1 MLRSRPDRNTPM
13 HTSVAARWAFTLLL
27 AASSTA
33 TVQASEGLHDAID
46 RLAVKVEPK
55 VIKARRHLHQH
66 PELGNREFETAKY
79 VAQWLRDLGLTVQT
93 GVAKTGVVAV
103 LKGDLPGPVVALRAD
118 MDALP
123 VAEEGNLPFA
133 SKVRT
138 SYDGKDV
145 GVMHACGHDAHTS
158 MLLGVAEVLSQI
170 KPRLKGTVKFIFQ
183 PAEEGAPAGEE
194 GGAQLMLKEGV
205 FTTAPIPEV
214 IFGSHVFAQW
224 DVGTIAWKSGGAM
237 ASADDL
243 QIIVRGKQTHGAAPW
258 QGIDPIVIASQIVLG
273 LQTVASR
280 QMNVGKAP
288 VIVTIG
294 KFDGGVRSNI
304 IPDAVV
310 LKGTLRS
317 LDPVMR
323 KDLAERVRRTAV
335 HIAEASG
342 ATAEVTIGG
351 ETAYPVT
358 VNDPTLTAR
367 LLPTLRRMVG
377 EDKLIPADAMMG
389 AEDFSY
395 YAQTVPG
402 YFVFLGARPLGE
414 APELFAA
421 NHSPRFHIDEAVL
434 RLGVRTLANLVVDY
448 SAASPH

>member
-1 MLRSRPDRNTPM
+1 MQNRASNRFFIP
-13 HTSVAARWAFTLLL
+13 FLL
-27 AASSTA
+27 ATAVLPVHAQSLDALHAEIDLLAS
-33 TVQASEGLHDAID
+33 
-46 RLAVKVEPK
+46 KVEPQ
-55 VIKARRHLHQH
+55 VIASRRHLHQH

-79 VAQWLRDLGLTVQT
+79 VAKRLRELGLTVQT

-103 LKGDLPGPVVALRAD
+103 LKGGLPGPVIALRAD

-123 VAEEGNLPFA
+123 VAEEVDLPFA
-133 SKVRT
+133 SKVKT
-138 SYDGKDV
+138 TYDGKAV

-158 MLLGVAEVLSQI
+158 TLLGVAEVLAQM

-183 PAEEGAPAGEE
+183 PAEEGAPQGEE

-205 FTTAPIPEV
+205 FSTAPVPEV
-214 IFGSHVFAQW
+214 VFGSHVFAQW
-224 DVGTIAWKSGGAM
+224 EVGTIAWKSGGAM

-243 QIIVRGKQTHGAAPW
+243 LIVVKGKQTHGAAPW
-258 QGIDPIVIASQIVLG
+258 QGIDPIVVASQIVMG

-304 IPDAVV
+304 IPDSVT

-323 KDLAERVRRTAV
+323 KDLADRVRRTAV
-335 HIAEASG
+335 NIAEASG
-342 ATAEVTIGG
+342 TTAEVTIGG

-358 VNDPTLTAR
+358 VNNPALTAR
-367 LLPTLRRMVG
+367 LLPTLQRMVG
-377 EDKLIPADAMMG
+377 ESKLIPADAMMG

-395 YAQTVPG
+395 FAQTVPG
-402 YFVFLGARPLGE
+402 YFVFLGARPVGE

-421 NHSPRFHIDEAVL
+421 NHSPKFHIDEQVL
-434 RLGVRTLANLVVDY
+434 KLGVRTLANLVVDY
-448 SAASPH
+448 AGTAAP

>member
-1 MLRSRPDRNTPM
+1 MSARLCGTLLTALLLLPA
-13 HTSVAARWAFTLLL
+13 VAAA
-27 AASSTA
+27 
-33 TVQASEGLHDAID
+33 QASKADLHAEID
-46 RLAVKVEPK
+46 KLADKVEPQ
-55 VIKARRHLHQH
+55 VIQMRRHLHEN
-66 PELGNREFETAKY
+66 PELGNREIETAKY
-79 VAQWLRDLGLTVQT
+79 VAKRLKALGLTVQT

-103 LKGDLPGPVVALRAD
+103 LKGGLPGPVIALRAD

-123 VAEEGNLPFA
+123 VAEEVDLPFA
-133 SKVRT
+133 SKVKT
-138 SYDGKDV
+138 IYDGKNV

-158 MLLGVAEVLSQI
+158 MLLGVAEVLSQMQ
-170 KPRLKGTVKFIFQ
+170 PRLKGTVKFIFQ
-183 PAEEGAPAGEE
+183 PAEEGAPEGEE

-205 FTTAPIPEV
+205 FKTAPVPEV
-214 IFGSHVFAQW
+214 VFGSHVFAQW
-224 DVGTIAWKSGGAM
+224 EVGTIAWKSGGAM

-258 QGIDPIVIASQIVLG
+258 QGIDPIVIASQIVMG

-304 IPDAVV
+304 IPDSVTM
-310 LKGTLRS
+310 KGTLRS

-335 HIAEASG
+335 NIAEASG

-358 VNDPTLTAR
+358 FNDPALTTR
-367 LLPTLRRMVG
+367 LLPTLKRMVG
-377 EDKLIPADAMMG
+377 EDKLIAADAMMG
-389 AEDFSY
+389 AEDFSFF
-395 YAQTVPG
+395 AQEVPG
-402 YFVFLGARPLGE
+402 YFVFLGARPIGE

-421 NHSPRFHIDEAVL
+421 NHSPRFHIDEQVL
-434 RLGVRTLANLVVDY
+434 KLGVRTMANLVVDY
-448 SAASPH
+448 AATQP

>member
-1 MLRSRPDRNTPM
+1 MYVRIL
-13 HTSVAARWAFTLLL
+13 ARCASLLLL
-27 AASSTA
+27 AASSA
-33 TVQASEGLHDAID
+33 ASAQDSNALHAEID
-46 RLAVKVEPK
+46 RLAAKVEPK
-55 VIKARRHLHQH
+55 VIEARRHLHQN

-79 VAQWLRDLGLTVQT
+79 VAKHLKALGLTVQT

-103 LKGDLPGPVVALRAD
+103 LKGGLPGPVIALRAD

-123 VAEEGNLPFA
+123 VAEEVAVPFA

-138 SYDGKDV
+138 SFDGKDV

-158 MLLGVAEVLSQI
+158 MLLGVAEVLSQMQ
-170 KPRLKGTVKFIFQ
+170 PRLKGTVKFIFQ
-183 PAEEGAPAGEE
+183 PAEEGLPAGEE

-214 IFGSHVFAQW
+214 VFGSHVFAQW
-224 DVGTIAWKSGGAM
+224 EVGTIAWKSGGAM

-243 QIIVRGKQTHGAAPW
+243 KIIVRGRQTHGAAPW
-258 QGIDPIVIASQIVLG
+258 QGIDPIVVASQIVMG
-273 LQTVASR
+273 LQTIASR

-294 KFDGGVRSNI
+294 KFDGGVRNNI
-304 IPDAVV
+304 IPDSVT

-317 LDPVMR
+317 LDPLMR
-323 KDLAERVRRTAV
+323 KEMAERVRRTAIN
-335 HIAEASG
+335 IAEASG
-342 ATAEVTIGG
+342 TTAEVTIGS

-358 VNDPTLTAR
+358 VNHPALTTR
-367 LLPTLRRMVG
+367 LLPTLKRLVG
-377 EDKLIPADAMMG
+377 EDKLIAAEAMMG

-395 YAQTVPG
+395 FAQTVPG
-402 YFVFLGARPLGE
+402 YFVFLGARPVGE

-421 NHSPRFHIDEAVL
+421 NHSPRFHIDEQVL
-434 RLGVRTLANLVVDY
+434 KLGVRTLANLVVDY
-448 SAASPH
+448 AATAPSP

>member
-1 MLRSRPDRNTPM
+1 MSTRAL
-13 HTSVAARWAFTLLL
+13 AASLLL
-27 AASSTA
+27 ATFA
-33 TVQASEGLHDAID
+33 VLPQASAQSGEALHAEID
-46 RLAVKVEPK
+46 RLAATVEPK
-55 VIKARRHLHQH
+55 VLAARRHLHQF

-79 VAQWLRDLGLTVQT
+79 VAKHLKSLGLSVQT
-93 GVAKTGVVAV
+93 GVAHTGVVAV
-103 LKGDLPGPVVALRAD
+103 LKGELPGPVVALRAD

-123 VAEEGNLPFA
+123 VAEEWDVPFA

-138 SYDGKDV
+138 IFDGKEV

-158 MLLGVAEVLSQI
+158 MLLGVAEVLSQM

-194 GGAQLMLKEGV
+194 GGALLMLKEGV
-205 FTTAPIPEV
+205 FKTAPVPEV
-214 IFGSHVFAQW
+214 VFGSHVFAQW
-224 DVGTIAWKSGGAM
+224 EVGTIAWKAGGAM

-243 QIIVRGKQTHGAAPW
+243 KIVVKGKQTHGAAPW
-258 QGIDPIVIASQIVLG
+258 QGIDPIVVASQIVMG

-304 IPDAVV
+304 IPDSVT
-310 LKGTLRS
+310 LKGTLRT
-317 LDPVMR
+317 LDPAMR
-323 KDLAERVRRTAV
+323 KDIAERVRRTAV
-335 HIAEASG
+335 NIAEASG
-342 ATAEVTIGG
+342 AIAEVTIGG

-358 VNDPTLTAR
+358 VNDPALTAR
-367 LLPTLRRMVG
+367 LLPTLQRVVG
-377 EDKLIPADAMMG
+377 EDKVIPAEAMMG

-395 YAQTVPG
+395 FAQQVPG
-402 YFVFLGARPLGE
+402 YFVFLGARPVGE

-421 NHSPRFHIDEAVL
+421 NHSPRFHIDEGVL
-434 RLGVRTLANLVVDY
+434 PIGVRTLANLVVDY
-448 SAASPH
+448 SATQP

>member
-1 MLRSRPDRNTPM
+1 MKPLRS
-13 HTSVAARWAFTLLL
+13 LL
-27 AASSTA
+27 AACLLLPALAAADTA
-33 TVQASEGLHDAID
+33 ALHREID
-46 RLAVKVEPK
+46 QLANRVEPQ
-55 VIKARRHLHQH
+55 VITMRRHLHQN
-66 PELGNREFETAKY
+66 PELGNREFKTAQY
-79 VAQWLRDLGLTVQT
+79 VAQRLKGLGLSVQT
-93 GVAKTGVVAV
+93 GVAHTGVVAV
-103 LKGDLPGPVVALRAD
+103 LKGGLPGPVMALRAD

-123 VAEEGNLPFA
+123 VVEEWDVPFK
-133 SKVRT
+133 STVRT
-138 SYDGKDV
+138 TFDGKDV

-158 MLLGVAEVLSQI
+158 TLLGVAEVLSQI
-170 KPRLKGTVKFIFQ
+170 QPRLKGTVKFIFQ

-205 FTTAPIPEV
+205 FKTAPIPEV
-214 IFGSHVFAQW
+214 VFGSHVFAQW
-224 DVGTIAWKSGGAM
+224 DVGTIAWKSGGAL

-294 KFDGGVRSNI
+294 KIDGGVRSNI
-304 IPDAVV
+304 IPDSVTM
-310 LKGTLRS
+310 KGTLRA

-323 KDLAERVRRTAV
+323 KDLVERVRRTAV
-335 HIAEASG
+335 NIAEASG
-342 ATAEVTIGG
+342 ATAEVIIGG

-358 VNDPTLTAR
+358 VNDPVLTTR
-367 LLPTLRRMVG
+367 LLPTLKRVAG
-377 EDKLIPADAMMG
+377 DEKVIPAEAMMG
-389 AEDFSY
+389 AEDFSFF
-395 YAQTVPG
+395 AEEVPG

-421 NHSPRFHIDEAVL
+421 NHSPRFHIDEQVL
-434 RLGVRTLANLVVDY
+434 KLGVRTLANLVVDY
-448 SAASPH
+448 AATQP

>member
-1 MLRSRPDRNTPM
+1 MSIRAL
-13 HTSVAARWAFTLLL
+13 AASLLL
-27 AASSTA
+27 ATFA
-33 TVQASEGLHDAID
+33 VLPQASAQSVEALHAEID
-46 RLAVKVEPK
+46 RLAAQVQPK
-55 VIKARRHLHQH
+55 VLAARRHLHQY

-79 VAQWLRDLGLTVQT
+79 VAKHLKSLGLSVQT
-93 GVAKTGVVAV
+93 GVAHTGVVAV
-103 LKGDLPGPVVALRAD
+103 LKGELPGPVVALRAD

-123 VAEEGNLPFA
+123 VAEEWDVPFA

-138 SYDGKDV
+138 TFDGKEV

-158 MLLGVAEVLSQI
+158 MLLGVAEVLSQM

-194 GGAQLMLKEGV
+194 GGALLMLKEGV
-205 FTTAPIPEV
+205 FKTAPVPEV
-214 IFGSHVFAQW
+214 VFGSHVFAQW
-224 DVGTIAWKSGGAM
+224 EVGTIAWKAGGAM

-243 QIIVRGKQTHGAAPW
+243 KIVVKGKQTHGAAPW
-258 QGIDPIVIASQIVLG
+258 QGIDPIVIASQIVMG

-304 IPDAVV
+304 IPDSVT
-310 LKGTLRS
+310 LKGTLRT
-317 LDPVMR
+317 LDPAMR
-323 KDLAERVRRTAV
+323 KDIAERVRRTAV
-335 HIAEASG
+335 NIAEASG
-342 ATAEVTIGG
+342 AIAEVTIGG

-358 VNDPTLTAR
+358 VNDPALTAR
-367 LLPTLRRMVG
+367 LLPTLQRVVG
-377 EDKLIPADAMMG
+377 EDKVIPAEAMMG

-395 YAQTVPG
+395 FAQQVPG
-402 YFVFLGARPLGE
+402 YFVFLGARPVGE

-421 NHSPRFHIDEAVL
+421 NHSPRFHIDEGVL
-434 RLGVRTLANLVVDY
+434 PIGVRTLANLVVDY
-448 SAASPH
+448 SATQP

>member
-1 MLRSRPDRNTPM
+1 MRIRRLIPSMALP
-13 HTSVAARWAFTLLL
+13 LL
-27 AASSTA
+27 AAWTLSA
-33 TVQASEGLHDAID
+33 QAQSPAALHAEID
-46 RLAVKVEPK
+46 QLAARVEPK
-55 VIKARRHLHQH
+55 VIEARRHLHQN

-79 VAQWLRDLGLTVQT
+79 VAAYLKKLGLTVQT

-103 LKGDLPGPVVALRAD
+103 LKGGLPGPVVALRAD

-123 VAEEGNLPFA
+123 VAEQWDVPFA
-133 SKVRT
+133 SKIKT
-138 SYDGKDV
+138 TYDGKDV

-158 MLLGVAEVLSQI
+158 MLLGVAEVLSQMQ
-170 KPRLKGTVKFIFQ
+170 PRLKGTVKFIFQ

-205 FTTAPIPEV
+205 FKTAPIPEV
-214 IFGSHVFAQW
+214 VFGSHVFAQW
-224 DVGTIAWKSGGAM
+224 EVGTIAWKSGGAM

-243 QIIVRGKQTHGAAPW
+243 QIVVRGKQTHGAAPW

-280 QMNVGKAP
+280 QMNVAKEP

-304 IPDAVV
+304 IPDSVT
-310 LKGTLRS
+310 LKGTLRA
-317 LDPVMR
+317 LDTGMR
-323 KDLAERVRRTAV
+323 KELAERVRRTAEN
-335 HIAEASG
+335 IAEASG

-358 VNDPTLTAR
+358 VNNPELTER
-367 LLPTLRRMVG
+367 LLPTLKRIVG
-377 EDKLIPADAMMG
+377 EDKVIPADAMMG

-395 YAQTVPG
+395 FAQTVPG
-402 YFVFLGARPLGE
+402 YFVFLGARPVGE
-414 APELFAA
+414 APGLFAA
-421 NHSPRFHIDEAVL
+421 NHSPRFHIDEQVL
-434 RLGVRTLANLVVDY
+434 QIGVRALAGLVVDY
-448 SAASPH
+448 SAKPAP

>member
-1 MLRSRPDRNTPM
+1 MSPRLCGTLLTALLLLPV
-13 HTSVAARWAFTLLL
+13 VAAAQ
-27 AASSTA
+27 ASTA
-33 TVQASEGLHDAID
+33 DLHAEID
-46 RLAVKVEPK
+46 KLADKVEPQ
-55 VIKARRHLHQH
+55 IIQMRRHLHEN
-66 PELGNREFETAKY
+66 PELGNREIETAKY
-79 VAQWLRDLGLTVQT
+79 VAKRLKALGLTVQT

-103 LKGDLPGPVVALRAD
+103 LKGGLPGPVIALRAD

-123 VAEEGNLPFA
+123 VAEEVDLPFA
-133 SKVRT
+133 SKVKT
-138 SYDGKDV
+138 TYDGKNV

-158 MLLGVAEVLSQI
+158 MLLGVAEVLSQMQ
-170 KPRLKGTVKFIFQ
+170 PRLKGTVKFIFQ

-205 FTTAPIPEV
+205 FKTAPIPEV
-214 IFGSHVFAQW
+214 VFGSHVFAQW
-224 DVGTIAWKSGGAM
+224 EVGTIAWKSGGAM

-258 QGIDPIVIASQIVLG
+258 QGIDPIVIASQIVMG

-304 IPDAVV
+304 IPDSVTM
-310 LKGTLRS
+310 KGTLRS

-335 HIAEASG
+335 NIAEASG
-342 ATAEVTIGG
+342 ATAEVIIGG

-358 VNDPTLTAR
+358 FNDPALTTR
-367 LLPTLRRMVG
+367 LLPTLKRMVG
-377 EDKLIPADAMMG
+377 EDKLIAADAMMG
-389 AEDFSY
+389 AEDFSFF
-395 YAQTVPG
+395 AQEVPG
-402 YFVFLGARPLGE
+402 YFVFLGARPVGE

-421 NHSPRFHIDEAVL
+421 NHSPRFHIDEQVL
-434 RLGVRTLANLVVDY
+434 KLGVRTMANLVVDY
-448 SAASPH
+448 AATQPTP